1 MRNLKKHQSLEE
13 QMHFVCDKC
22 YYQFAY
28 CHPTEAERLT
38 KQVDDI
44 KALYDKKVLG
54 EEAYHD
60 LLTLVISL
68 YIGNQV
74 SATINTKVN
83 SAIREKLSPYRI
95 LESLALTP

>member
-13 QMHFVCDKC
+13 QMHFICDKC

-44 KALYDKKVLG
+44 KALYDKKILG
-54 EEAYHD
+54 EEAYHE

-74 SATINTKVN
+74 SATINIKLN

-95 LESLALTP
+95 LESLALTS

>member
-28 CHPTEAERLT
+28 CHPTEAGTLT

-44 KALYDKKVLG
+44 KDLYEKKILS
-54 EEAYHD
+54 EEAYHA

-68 YIGNQV
+68 YIGNQI
-74 SATINTKVN
+74 SATINTSLS
-83 SAIREKLSPYRI
+83 SAIREKLSPRRI
-95 LESLALTP
+95 LDSLALVP

>member
-1 MRNLKKHQSLEE
+1 MRNLKKHQTLEE
-13 QMHFVCDKC
+13 QMRFICDKC

-44 KALYDKKVLG
+44 KALYDRKILG

-60 LLTLVISL
+60 LLTLVISF
-68 YIGNQV
+68 YIGNHV
-74 SATINTKVN
+74 SATINSKLN
-83 SAIREKLSPYRI
+83 SAISDKLSPHRM
-95 LESLALTP
+95 LESLALAP

>member
-1 MRNLKKHQSLEE
+1 MRNLKKHKSLEE
-13 QMHFVCDKC
+13 QMHFICDKC

-28 CHPTEAERLT
+28 CQPTEAERLT

-44 KALYDKKVLG
+44 KALYDKKILG
-54 EEAYHD
+54 EDAYHE
-60 LLTLVISL
+60 LLTVVISL

-74 SATINTKVN
+74 SATINTKLN

-95 LESLALTP
+95 LESLALTS